1 MIGGDRV
8 LANHIYFSDFFN
20 IDPEIIDSYGAMDI
34 SLINDLPLFIDPFL
48 IFCSDDPECQ
58 KMHQEIIKYIMFL
71 RDHAQA
77 DPYPDAKLLKHY
89 YCFPEVR
96 QTYLGFC
103 EHGNYGSGLGLDFA
117 KALHSGLRTSFSDF
131 GNETITKGKHIEK
144 VCLLKDG
151 VGRDNISDFIT
162 NLIKPYLCSFTEK
175 FAREYLSPEQCAE
188 FNVNA
193 CEFNYDI
200 EIWRPRRYYLPRV
213 IDERGR
219 EDFVLLTPTFLLVRD
234 EAWINRSDMIRNF
247 TKFANSIPDDMLRDR
262 VNAYFASLLAKDA
275 KREDREHAA
284 EATIARFPEVIDY
297 YIRYQEDHDKEALA
311 RSIADVTGVRQ
322 VFIEQLLELVDQLL
336 KTKFY
341 QTDAPANSYEE
352 AMERVQYLKHV
363 VEDCDGYRYFYDG
376 DKPIHRESDLHI
388 MYRLACC
395 NTISDANAEVNN
407 GRGPVDF
414 KLSRGRKDQTLVE
427 FKLARTLKKN
437 LEKQVEVYKNA
448 NDHPKAI
455 KVIMFFSDEEQ
466 AKVLGILND
475 LGLTGNK
482 DIVLIDARKEDKI
495 QASKS

>member
-1 MIGGDRV
+1 
-8 LANHIYFSDFFN
+8 
-20 IDPEIIDSYGAMDI
+20 
-34 SLINDLPLFIDPFL
+34 
-48 IFCSDDPECQ
+48 
-58 KMHQEIIKYIMFL
+58 
-71 RDHAQA
+71 
-77 DPYPDAKLLKHY
+77 
-89 YCFPEVR
+89 
-96 QTYLGFC
+96 
-103 EHGNYGSGLGLDFA
+103 
-117 KALHSGLRTSFSDF
+117 
-131 GNETITKGKHIEK
+131 
-144 VCLLKDG
+144 
-151 VGRDNISDFIT
+151 
-162 NLIKPYLCSFTEK
+162 
-175 FAREYLSPEQCAE
+175 
-188 FNVNA
+188 
-193 CEFNYDI
+193 
-200 EIWRPRRYYLPRV
+200 
-213 IDERGR
+213 
-219 EDFVLLTPTFLLVRD
+219 
-234 EAWINRSDMIRNF
+234 MIRNF

-437 LEKQVEVYKNA
+437 LEKQVEV
-448 NDHPKAI
+448 
-455 KVIMFFSDEEQ
+455 
-466 AKVLGILND
+466 
-475 LGLTGNK
+475 
-482 DIVLIDARKEDKI
+482 
-495 QASKS
+495 